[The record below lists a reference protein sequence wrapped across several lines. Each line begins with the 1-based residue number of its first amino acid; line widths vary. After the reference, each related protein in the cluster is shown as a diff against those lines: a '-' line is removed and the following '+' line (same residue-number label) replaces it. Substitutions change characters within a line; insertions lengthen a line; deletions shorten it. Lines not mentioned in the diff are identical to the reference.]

1 MDDNQLAD
9 ITGENQ
15 QSQQTK
21 HYNENSNNNNISDIV
36 IQQHPG
42 DEIISQ
48 QMDSLHSETSIF
60 TTENSNSLNV
70 SVDELPGKILISPDV
85 TKNSL
90 TQSAQQIIDDLN
102 AKRKQDTQL
111 LSNIKKALEAQNE
124 KMCKSIEQHLFQVY
138 ETQGKE
144 VQDKLQELFG
154 VIDRISRVETE
165 LQEFKQ
171 ALQILYKDMT
181 D

>member
-1 MDDNQLAD
+1 MNDNQLAD
-9 ITGENQ
+9 VTGENQ
-15 QSQQTK
+15 QSRQTK

-36 IQQHPG
+36 IQQHPA
-42 DEIISQ
+42 DEI
-48 QMDSLHSETSIF
+48 DRLHSEEPSIF
-60 TTENSNSLNV
+60 STENSNSLNV

-90 TQSAQQIIDDLN
+90 SQSAQQIIDDLN

-111 LSNIKKALEAQNE
+111 LSNMKKALEAQNE